1 MAARRYEISLR
12 VLKNIFNTRKFT
24 WYFIGVYIIKSYVW
38 PYVKQWAS
46 YLNGVQAV
54 FYNNAFH
61 AIFCLVNAF
70 ISTPFNVTV
79 LVAHIKWTRKAFVFF
94 KESSKEGIRRAK
106 DFLNSCRSWTSFKQP
121 TQRVYSTVQKKCKR
135 NSVFFVLC
143 SRENSTKFRHEIQSK
158 RSRIFVESNEISQSS
173 WRNFASTEAK
183 FRFAVISPRNSENSH
198 SRNFARAKIRSCEIS
213 TKRNF
218 AGSGGGL

>member
-1 MAARRYEISLR
+1 MLFSLVKISCFRAKVHLVFHWCLYNKELCLAICKTMGQLFKR
-12 VLKNIFNTRKFT
+12 CLGSVLQQCVSCHFLFGERF
-24 WYFIGVYIIKSYVW
+24 
-38 PYVKQWAS
+38 
-46 YLNGVQAV
+46 
-54 FYNNAFH
+54 
-61 AIFCLVNAF
+61 
-70 ISTPFNVTV
+70 STPFNVTV
-79 LVAHIKWTRKAFVFF
+79 LVAHIRWTRKAFVFF

-143 SRENSTKFRHEIQSK
+143 SRENSTKFHHEISSK